1 METYISLRMD
11 SSYIRSIVRTRRRWL
26 SKYTLSDKVSCIFT
40 LVLFMV
46 ICISREVDCSRLN
59 GAFASPCYRLD
70 GQNKP
75 ILDKPQVRR
84 YLLERRCAGCML
96 SSTLFENVKVLFYCR
111 NRKLCMINSSAKIIH
126 RLKRNVSIVFVC
138 CTLN

>member
-1 METYISLRMD
+1 METYINLRMD

-46 ICISREVDCSRLN
+46 ICINREVECSRLN

-75 ILDKPQVRR
+75 ILDKPQVSNNKIKLKMFCISIFFYAENSEISCLGLISGIKLSFAQY
-84 YLLERRCAGCML
+84 YLLYDSYIFHL
-96 SSTLFENVKVLFYCR
+96 NYIVIVSNV
-111 NRKLCMINSSAKIIH
+111 I
-126 RLKRNVSIVFVC
+126 
-138 CTLN
+138 

>member
-1 METYISLRMD
+1 METYFNLRMD

-46 ICISREVDCSRLN
+46 ICINREVDCSRLN

-75 ILDKPQVRR
+75 ILDKPQVRNN
-84 YLLERRCAGCML
+84 LLEHNIGFISVFKYITPNSKR
-96 SSTLFENVKVLFYCR
+96 TLCSI
-111 NRKLCMINSSAKIIH
+111 RKGKFSNII
-126 RLKRNVSIVFVC
+126 LVSK
-138 CTLN
+138 

>member
-1 METYISLRMD
+1 METYISLRLD

-46 ICISREVDCSRLN
+46 ICIGREVDCSRLN

-84 YLLERRCAGCML
+84 YL
-96 SSTLFENVKVLFYCR
+96 FEQKMCR
-111 NRKLCMINSSAKIIH
+111 MYVIKYPTT
-126 RLKRNVSIVFVC
+126 F
-138 CTLN
+138 

>member
-84 YLLERRCAGCML
+84 NPLEQNICRLYVIKYLIRRCW
-96 SSTLFENVKVLFYCR
+96 TTFYCH
-111 NRKLCMINSSAKIIH
+111 NRKLCKMNSSTKIIH
-126 RLKRNVSIVFVC
+126 RLKRHVSIIFVRP
-138 CTLN
+138 TLN

>member
-1 METYISLRMD
+1 METYINLRMD

-46 ICISREVDCSRLN
+46 ICINREVECSRLN

-75 ILDKPQVRR
+75 ILDKPQVSNNKTK
-84 YLLERRCAGCML
+84 LK
-96 SSTLFENVKVLFYCR
+96 NVLY
-111 NRKLCMINSSAKIIH
+111 INFSFL
-126 RLKRNVSIVFVC
+126 R
-138 CTLN
+138 

>member
-1 METYISLRMD
+1 METYINLRMD

-46 ICISREVDCSRLN
+46 ICINREVECSRLN

-75 ILDKPQVRR
+75 ILDKPQVSNNKIKLKNVLYINFFYAENSEISYLGLISGIKLSFAQY
-84 YLLERRCAGCML
+84 YLLYDSYIFNL
-96 SSTLFENVKVLFYCR
+96 NYIVIV
-111 NRKLCMINSSAKIIH
+111 
-126 RLKRNVSIVFVC
+126 RNVI
-138 CTLN
+138 

>member
-1 METYISLRMD
+1 METYISLRLD

-46 ICISREVDCSRLN
+46 ICINREVECSRLN

-75 ILDKPQVRR
+75 ILDKPQVSNNKIK
-84 YLLERRCAGCML
+84 LK
-96 SSTLFENVKVLFYCR
+96 NVLYTNFSFLR
-111 NRKLCMINSSAKIIH
+111 WKLNNIIFRLDFWNKII
-126 RLKRNVSIVFVC
+126 F
-138 CTLN
+138 CTILSFIRFLHL

>member
-46 ICISREVDCSRLN
+46 ICINREVDCSRLN
-59 GAFASPCYRLD
+59 EAFASPCYRLD

-75 ILDKPQVRR
+75 ILDKPQVRNNR
-84 YLLERRCAGCML
+84 LRHNIGFISVFKYI
-96 SSTLFENVKVLFYCR
+96 TP
-111 NRKLCMINSSAKIIH
+111 NRKRTLCSVRNGKFSNII
-126 RLKRNVSIVFVC
+126 LVPK
-138 CTLN
+138 

>member
-1 METYISLRMD
+1 METYINLRMD
-11 SSYIRSIVRTRRRWL
+11 RSYIRSIVRTRRRWL

-46 ICISREVDCSRLN
+46 ICINREVECSRLN

-75 ILDKPQVRR
+75 ILDKPQVRNNIIKV
-84 YLLERRCAGCML
+84 
-96 SSTLFENVKVLFYCR
+96 ENVTQLFFLSR
-111 NRKLCMINSSAKIIH
+111 IEIQK
-126 RLKRNVSIVFVC
+126 
-138 CTLN
+138 

>member
-11 SSYIRSIVRTRRRWL
+11 SSHIRSIVRTRRRWL

-84 YLLERRCAGCML
+84 YL
-96 SSTLFENVKVLFYCR
+96 FEQKMCR
-111 NRKLCMINSSAKIIH
+111 MYVIKYPITFDCCNRKLCKINSSTKIIH
-126 RLKRNVSIVFVC
+126 
-138 CTLN
+138 

>member
-46 ICISREVDCSRLN
+46 ICIGREVDCSRLN

-75 ILDKPQVRR
+75 ILDKPQVRKTSWNR
-84 YLLERRCAGCML
+84 GCAGCML
-96 SSTLFENVKVLFYCR
+96 SSTLFENVKLLF
-111 NRKLCMINSSAKIIH
+111 
-126 RLKRNVSIVFVC
+126 
-138 CTLN
+138 